1 MVRINIICIG
11 KIKEKYF
18 TDAIN
23 EYAKR
28 LSAFCKFSII
38 ELSEE
43 KIRNNNPNQ
52 SQIYEVIEA
61 EGKRIMQKISQSDYA
76 VAMCI
81 EGKMLSSEELSKT
94 LDNVSLSGKSTI
106 DFIIGGSY
114 GLSNEVKSRAN
125 LKLSMSKMTLPH
137 TMARMIL
144 SEQIYRAFE
153 ISTNGKYHK

>member
-43 KIRNNNPNQ
+43 KIRNKNPNQ

-61 EGKRIMQKISQSDYA
+61 EGKRIMQKISQSDYV

-94 LDNVSLSGKSTI
+94 LDNISLSGKSTV

-114 GLSNEVKSRAN
+114 GLSNDVKNRAD
-125 LKLSMSKMTLPH
+125 LKLSMSKMTFPH

>member
-52 SQIYEVIEA
+52 SHIDEVIEA
-61 EGKRIMQKISQSDYA
+61 EGKRIMQKISQSDYV

-94 LDNVSLSGKSTI
+94 LDNISLSGKSTV

-114 GLSNEVKSRAN
+114 GLSNDVKNRAD
-125 LKLSMSKMTLPH
+125 LKLSMSKMTFPH